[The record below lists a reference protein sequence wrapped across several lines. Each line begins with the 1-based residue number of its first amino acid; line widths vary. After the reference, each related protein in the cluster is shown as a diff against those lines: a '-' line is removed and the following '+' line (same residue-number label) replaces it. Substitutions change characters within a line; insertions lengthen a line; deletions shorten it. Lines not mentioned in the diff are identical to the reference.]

1 VARECDCDDDDDDD
15 DRGTTNSGIWL

>member
-1 VARECDCDDDDDDD
+1 VARECDCDDDDDD